1 VVVEDGVEVV
11 DEGRVVDRQQM
22 FQLEWQE
29 VEVVGEVRNV
39 REPACVHSFLVVVIV
54 RVEL

>member
-1 VVVEDGVEVV
+1 M
-11 DEGRVVDRQQM
+11 VDRQQM

-39 REPACVHSFLVVVIV
+39 REPACVHSVLVVVIV